1 VRKLASLRRVFAI
14 QILGIKKN
22 VSESKMSLIEALT
35 TTSLFI
41 DGGANIGKISKLA
54 IQESKNP
61 NLEIMAF
68 EPDPVAFAELSLIR
82 GEKFQAYEKALFT
95 RTSHTYAGFNMNIP
109 DQFRMNQFE
118 SELPIDLPDIP
129 TFIY

>member
-82 GEKFQAYEKALFT
+82 GEKF
-95 RTSHTYAGFNMNIP
+95 
-109 DQFRMNQFE
+109 
-118 SELPIDLPDIP
+118 
-129 TFIY
+129 